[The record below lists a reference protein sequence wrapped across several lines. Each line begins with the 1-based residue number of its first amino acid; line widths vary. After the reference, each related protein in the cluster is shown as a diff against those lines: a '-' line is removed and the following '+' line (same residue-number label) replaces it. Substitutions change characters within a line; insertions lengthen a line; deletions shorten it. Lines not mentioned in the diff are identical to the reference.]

1 MPYQKIEKPAPMAAP
16 MEVDMEEE
24 VKLPTPAEARA
35 KFDTMDAAPVPKKV
49 SKVEFQPTGPPMVP
63 VEANKQAKPAQRVP
77 PKPAPKPEQAPK
89 LQKSPSPRLL
99 HDLLVTAWTEKM
111 CCFFV
116 LNMSLEINMAMPSC

>member
-16 MEVDMEEE
+16 MEIDMEEE

-63 VEANKQAKPAQRVP
+63 VEPKKQAKPAQSVP
-77 PKPAPKPEQAPK
+77 PKPAPKPEQAPIVQK
-89 LQKSPSPRLL
+89 KSPSPRLL
-99 HDLLVTAWTEKM
+99 HDLVTAWREN
-111 CCFFV
+111 CAV
-116 LNMSLEINMAMPSC
+116 SLS